1 MRPTDD
7 DDIIYSVFNAV
18 ENDLKELKRLAASGL
33 ANITD
38 DNKKS
43 ALIHAL
49 HYDRIKAAEILLK
62 HGADPLLPNDLK
74 DNALHWAAKWGDGE
88 QVKLV
93 LRFIKN
99 DADVNIEGQEGFT
112 ALNYAIWH
120 ANYGGAR
127 LLLQRG
133 ADPNIPDWLQT
144 TALMRTLRALDRAR
158 RAGFD
163 FPIPNSDRAYLEQHA
178 TTFILSALDT
188 LERAKEAGVELVPV

>member
-7 DDIIYSVFNAV
+7 DDIIYSVFHAV
-18 ENDLKELKRLAASGL
+18 DNDLNELQHLAASGL
-33 ANITD
+33 ANAAD
-38 DNKKS
+38 DLETV
-43 ALIHAL
+43 LIYAIA
-49 HYDRIKAAEILLK
+49 REKNEAAEILLK
-62 HGADPLLPNDLK
+62 HGADPLTPNWAG

-99 DADVNIEGQEGFT
+99 DADVNIKGQEGFT

-120 ANYGGAR
+120 ANYGGTR

-133 ADPNIPDWLQT
+133 ADPNIPDDVFHA

-163 FPIPNSDRAYLEQHA
+163 FPIPNTDRVYLEQLD
-178 TTFILSALDT
+178 TSFILSALDT

>member
-18 ENDLKELKRLAASGL
+18 LENDLKELKRLAASGL
-33 ANITD
+33 ANAAD
-38 DNKKS
+38 DLETV
-43 ALIHAL
+43 LIYAIA
-49 HYDRIKAAEILLK
+49 REKNEAAGILLK
-62 HGADPLLPNDLK
+62 HGADPLTPNWAG

-163 FPIPNSDRAYLEQHA
+163 FPIPNTDMAYLEQHA
-178 TTFILSALDT
+178 SPFILSALDT
-188 LERAKEAGVELVPV
+188 LERARKAGVELVPV